1 MELNKKIKY
10 YRKRIPMTQSELAS
24 KSGISLRA
32 LSNYESG
39 LRTPSLEILIKI
51 AKALNIQVT
60 DLDPNIP
67 IWEEFDA
74 KYDIEKLLKE
84 MKEIEESNKM
94 KKEVLE
100 DGNLNDNKIKWILE
114 DQENLLKKC
123 DKIIKGIEDF
133 TNIMVLFN
141 SKEKDIISELIKIYN
156 SAVFEKSYDV
166 NKLNDEQYNKLKQNI
181 RNSIKESFEEFENK

>member
-1 MELNKKIKY
+1 MELNEKIKY
-10 YRKRIPMTQSELAS
+10 YRKRIPMTQSGLAD

-51 AKALNIQVT
+51 AKALDVQVT

-74 KYDIEKLLKE
+74 KLDIEKLHKELKE
-84 MKEIEESNKM
+84 FGESVKTKKEIPEISDEN
-94 KKEVLE
+94 E
-100 DGNLNDNKIKWILE
+100 LNSFLE
-114 DQENLLKKC
+114 DQEKSLKKFN
-123 DKIIKGIEDF
+123 KIVKGIEEF

-141 SKEKDIISELIKIYN
+141 SKEKEIITELIKVYN

-166 NKLNDEQYNKLKQNI
+166 NKLNDEQYKKLKQNI

>member
-181 RNSIKESFEEFENK
+181 RNSIKESFEDFENK

>member
-1 MELNKKIKY
+1 MTIGENIRKIRKSKGLTMKDIANKLE
-10 YRKRIPMTQSELAS
+10 MTEQA
-24 KSGISLRA
+24 ISQ
-32 LSNYESG
+32 YERNI
-39 LRTPSLEILIKI
+39 RTPNTKLIIRIANILSVSPQQI
-51 AKALNIQVT
+51 
-60 DLDPNIP
+60 DPELP

-133 TNIMVLFN
+133 TSIMVLFN

-156 SAVFEKSYDV
+156 SVVFEKSYDV

-181 RNSIKESFEEFENK
+181 RNSIKESFEDFENK

>member
-1 MELNKKIKY
+1 MTIGENIRKIRKSKGLTMKDIANKLE
-10 YRKRIPMTQSELAS
+10 MTEQA
-24 KSGISLRA
+24 ISQ
-32 LSNYESG
+32 YERNI
-39 LRTPSLEILIKI
+39 RTPNTKLIIRIANILSVSPQQI
-51 AKALNIQVT
+51 
-60 DLDPNIP
+60 DPELP

-84 MKEIEESNKM
+84 MKEIKESNKI

-181 RNSIKESFEEFENK
+181 RNSIKESFEDFENK